1 MAWRCQ
7 NAIACGIRTAAPVSV
22 QTGPFA
28 ASAVIRRRASS
39 ACIGGKNKRAAA
51 PVDTSTTAGMTA
63 ACAALD
69 AVRQREYARLAG
81 RARRFIKRQ
90 KYTLLARREHYTYQ
104 GRQALKLWHQ
114 ANRRGP
120 TA

>member
-1 MAWRCQ
+1 
-7 NAIACGIRTAAPVSV
+7 
-22 QTGPFA
+22 
-28 ASAVIRRRASS
+28 
-39 ACIGGKNKRAAA
+39 
-51 PVDTSTTAGMTA
+51 MTA